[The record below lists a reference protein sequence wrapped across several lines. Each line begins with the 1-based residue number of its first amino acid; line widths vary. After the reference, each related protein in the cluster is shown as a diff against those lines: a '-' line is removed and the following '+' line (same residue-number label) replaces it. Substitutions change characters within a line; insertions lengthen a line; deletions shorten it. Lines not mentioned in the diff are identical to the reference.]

1 MKLSGQFHIPLVLPQ
16 VNTDIPPHKT
26 PVPPGVMQS
35 PDSSALV
42 TDYGYPEATVEERL
56 KRASKAGGFS
66 RSKVGT
72 GQRKGKDKTDHKNK
86 TDGKEKAGSND
97 TEVKDKPK
105 PDSAYKKDSQ
115 KLPGGPNSPGSAAHK
130 SHTINKLQRSG
141 FFPPVS
147 AEIAKVVRNAIVEA
161 TVGGLVSLGFSVARH
176 VISDKME
183 QRIKAQAEM
192 PGAETK
198 NADGTKSTVDPS
210 ATPQQKIDARVEGA
224 EIKVELLA
232 NTILSVNEGP
242 DAPAVGKSPDA
253 PTTIN
258 ERLAN
263 LEKTLDAAEG
273 PLEDIAVRYGQ
284 LYTRLSAADSS
295 APSTPEE
302 RLDHIEQRYAKMNKM
317 FKRLVLL
324 KEAEAAEEE

>member
-16 VNTDIPPHKT
+16 VNTDTPQHKI
-26 PVPPGVMQS
+26 PVPPGVMH
-35 PDSSALV
+35 SANSTAPV
-42 TDYGYPEATVEERL
+42 TDYGYPEATAEERF
-56 KRASKAGGFS
+56 KRAFKAGGLL

-72 GQRKGKDKTDHKNK
+72 GQNKVKNKCCDSNK
-86 TDGKEKAGSND
+86 TDGKEKAGSSN
-97 TEVKDKPK
+97 TVGKDKLK
-105 PDSAYKKDSQ
+105 PETAYKKESQ

-130 SHTINKLQRSG
+130 SHTINNLQRSG

-147 AEIAKVVRNAIVEA
+147 AEIAKVVRNALVEA

-183 QRIKAQAEM
+183 KRITAQAEM
-192 PGAETK
+192 PGAEKK

-210 ATPQQKIDARVEGA
+210 ATQQQKIDARVEGA

-232 NTILSVNEGP
+232 NTIISVNEGP

-253 PTTIN
+253 PTTTN

-284 LYTRLSAADSS
+284 LYTRSSAADSS
-295 APSTPEE
+295 SPSTPEE
-302 RLDHIEQRYAKMNKM
+302 RLDHIEQRYVKMDKM